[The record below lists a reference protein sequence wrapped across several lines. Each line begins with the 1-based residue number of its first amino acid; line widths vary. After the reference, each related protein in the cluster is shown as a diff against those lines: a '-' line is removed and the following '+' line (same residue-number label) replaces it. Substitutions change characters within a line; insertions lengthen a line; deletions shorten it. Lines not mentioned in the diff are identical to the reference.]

1 MTKERF
7 TTPVG
12 RLVQGDV
19 DEPQTK
25 DAQGNPR
32 VVKTGPN
39 AGQPNP
45 QYFIAVAFPKA
56 DPQGEF
62 SKLYGLLLQKAAQ
75 DFPNLFPNAATGD
88 YTCVHPQFSFKVI
101 DGDGRD
107 ANGKSNAEKEGF
119 AGHWVLRLASGYPP
133 RIFDAGK
140 YGPHDQI
147 QEKGFIKRGYYV
159 RVSGTVEGNGNAQRP
174 GLYVNLD
181 MVERSAFGPEIVG
194 GPDASDAF
202 GGGPAALPAGASA
215 TPVGQPNAAPASTPP
230 GHTPQPGNAPVAP
243 PVAPSSSPGVPA
255 SPPPAAPPVAPVHAP
270 TPPAAVAPSPGAA
283 SPAAGN
289 APPYDGYMGA
299 AGNPAGDA
307 PAANPAPPAASTP
320 NTPTASPTS
329 APPPAPPAPPAAPPA
344 APTGPQMLPAANG
357 ATYEQMIAAGWTDDT
372 LRQHGMMA

>member
-1 MTKERF
+1 MTKLRF

-19 DEPQTK
+19 DTPQDK

-62 SKLYGLLLQKAAQ
+62 GQFYGQLLQKAAQ
-75 DFPNLFPNAATGD
+75 DFPNLFPNAAAGD
-88 YTCVHPQFSFKVI
+88 YACVHPQFSFKVI

-119 AGHWVLRLASGYPP
+119 AGHWVVRFASGYPP
-133 RIFDAGK
+133 RIYDAGK

-159 RVSGTVEGNGNAQRP
+159 RVSGTIEGNGNAQRP
-174 GLYVNLD
+174 GLYINLD
-181 MVERSAFGPEIVG
+181 MVERSAFGAEIVG
-194 GPDASDAF
+194 GPDAGDVF

-215 TPVGQPNAAPASTPP
+215 TPLGAPAAPPMATPP
-230 GHTPQPGNAPVAP
+230 GHMPQPGN
-243 PVAPSSSPGVPA
+243 
-255 SPPPAAPPVAPVHAP
+255 
-270 TPPAAVAPSPGAA
+270 
-283 SPAAGN
+283 
-289 APPYDGYMGA
+289 
-299 AGNPAGDA
+299 
-307 PAANPAPPAASTP
+307 
-320 NTPTASPTS
+320 
-329 APPPAPPAPPAAPPA
+329 APPAAPPA
-344 APTGPQMLPAANG
+344 APGNAPAAPPAAATPSPAAASPAPANPAAPPAQPYDGYMAPPANPTPSAPGAAPAPGGSPAPAATPPSSPTASPGNAAPPPPAPAAPTGPTMLPAANG

>member
-1 MTKERF
+1 MTKARF

-19 DEPQTK
+19 DTPQDK

-62 SKLYGLLLQKAAQ
+62 GRFYGQLLQQAAA
-75 DFPNLFPNAATGD
+75 DFPNLFPGAAQGD
-88 YTCVHPQFSFKVI
+88 YACVHPQFSFKVI

-107 ANGKSNAEKEGF
+107 SNGKSNAEKEGF
-119 AGHWVLRLASGYPP
+119 AGNWVVRFASGYPP

-159 RVSGTVEGNGNAQRP
+159 RVSGTIEGNGNAQRP

-194 GPDASDAF
+194 GPDAAEVF

-215 TPVGQPNAAPASTPP
+215 TPVGGAPAAPGNAAPPAMPP
-230 GHTPQPGNAPVAP
+230 A
-243 PVAPSSSPGVPA
+243 APSASPGVPA
-255 SPPPAAPPVAPVHAP
+255 SPSPAMPPAAPAA
-270 TPPAAVAPSPGAA
+270 PPAAATPSPAAA
-283 SPAAGN
+283 SPAPAS
-289 APPYDGYMGA
+289 PPYDGYMGNA
-299 AGNPAGDA
+299 A
-307 PAANPAPPAASTP
+307 
-320 NTPTASPTS
+320 PTAA
-329 APPPAPPAPPAAPPA
+329 APSPAAPPA
-344 APTGPQMLPAANG
+344 SPPPSVPPAMPSPSSPPPPPAAPARVMLAAANG
-357 ATYEQMIAAGWTDDT
+357 ATYEQMIAAGWTDET
-372 LRQHGMMA
+372 LVAHGMMQA

>member
-19 DEPQTK
+19 DTAQEK

-62 SKLYGLLLQKAAQ
+62 SQFYGQLLAKAAQ
-75 DFPNLFPNAATGD
+75 EFPNLFPNAASGD

-107 ANGKSNAEKEGF
+107 TNGKLNSEKEGF
-119 AGHWVLRLASGYPP
+119 AGCWVVRFASGYPP
-133 RIFDAGK
+133 RIYDAGK

-159 RVSGTVEGNGNAQRP
+159 RVSGTIDGNGNAQRP
-174 GLYVNLD
+174 GLYLNLD

-194 GPDASDAF
+194 GPDAGDVF
-202 GGGPAALPAGASA
+202 GGGPASLPQGASA
-215 TPVGQPNAAPASTPP
+215 TPVGQPGAAPMGTPP
-230 GHTPQPGNAPVAP
+230 GHTPQPGNAA
-243 PVAPSSSPGVPA
+243 
-255 SPPPAAPPVAPVHAP
+255 PPAAPPAGNGA
-270 TPPAAVAPSPGAA
+270 PPASPPAGATPSPAAA

-289 APPYDGYMGA
+289 GAPPYDGYMG
-299 AGNPAGDA
+299 GNPTPSGDGAAPAPGASPA
-307 PAANPAPPAASTP
+307 PAATPP
-320 NTPTASPTS
+320 NTATASPGNAAPPPPA
-329 APPPAPPAPPAAPPA
+329 APPPAPPAP
-344 APTGPQMLPAANG
+344 TGGKTMLPAANG
-357 ATYEQMIAAGWTDDT
+357 ASYEQMIAAGWTDET
-372 LRQHGMMA
+372 LVQHGMMAAA

>member
-1 MTKERF
+1 MTKLRF

-19 DEPQTK
+19 DTPQDK

-62 SKLYGLLLQKAAQ
+62 GQFYGQLLQKAAQ

-119 AGHWVLRLASGYPP
+119 AGHHVIRFASAYPP
-133 RIFDAGK
+133 RCFHAGR
-140 YGPHDQI
+140 YAANEQI
-147 QEKGFIKRGYYV
+147 QEKGAIKRGYFV
-159 RVSGTVEGNGNAQRP
+159 RVNGTVEGNANAQRP

-181 MVERSAFGPEIVG
+181 MVELAAYGPEIVS
-194 GPDASDAF
+194 GPDASQAF
-202 GGGPAALPAGASA
+202 GGGPAALPPGASA
-215 TPVGQPNAAPASTPP
+215 TPIGAPT
-230 GHTPQPGNAPVAP
+230 PGNAPA
-243 PVAPSSSPGVPA
+243 PVAGLPGSVPSAAPAAPVPA
-255 SPPPAAPPVAPVHAP
+255 APVPAATAYPAAVSPAVASAPAAPPYPGFMAPGGAA
-270 TPPAAVAPSPGAA
+270 PAASPGAPVA
-283 SPAAGN
+283 STAPLPTAA
-289 APPYDGYMGA
+289 PSSV
-299 AGNPAGDA
+299 
-307 PAANPAPPAASTP
+307 PAPPP
-320 NTPTASPTS
+320 
-329 APPPAPPAPPAAPPA
+329 
-344 APTGPQMLPAANG
+344 GPGTLEGANG
-357 ATYEQMIAAGWTDDT
+357 ATYEQLIAAGWTDDT
-372 LRQHGMMA
+372 LRASGLMI

>member
-1 MTKERF
+1 MTKQRF

-19 DEPQTK
+19 DTAQDK

-62 SKLYGLLLQKAAQ
+62 SQFYGQLLAKAAQ
-75 DFPNLFPNAATGD
+75 DFPNLFPNAASGD
-88 YTCVHPQFSFKVI
+88 YTCAHPQFSFKVI

-119 AGHWVLRLASGYPP
+119 AGCWVVRFASGYPP
-133 RIFDAGK
+133 RIYDAGK

-174 GLYVNLD
+174 GLYLNLD

-194 GPDASDAF
+194 GPDAGEVF
-202 GGGPAALPAGASA
+202 GGGPAALPEGASA
-215 TPVGQPNAAPASTPP
+215 TPVGQPGAQPMAMPP
-230 GHTPQPGNAPVAP
+230 GHTPQPGNAPAAAP
-243 PVAPSSSPGVPA
+243 PTA
-255 SPPPAAPPVAPVHAP
+255 PPAAA
-270 TPPAAVAPSPGAA
+270 APSPAAA
-283 SPAAGN
+283 SPAAAN
-289 APPYDGYMGA
+289 PSAPPAQPYDGYMG
-299 AGNPAGDA
+299 GNPTPSGGGAAPA
-307 PAANPAPPAASTP
+307 PAASPAPAATPP
-320 NTPTASPTS
+320 NTPTASPGNAAPPPPAAAP
-329 APPPAPPAPPAAPPA
+329 APPPAAPGR
-344 APTGPQMLPAANG
+344 TMLPAANG
-357 ATYEQMIAAGWTDDT
+357 ATYEQMIAAGWTDET
-372 LRQHGMMA
+372 LVQHGMIAA